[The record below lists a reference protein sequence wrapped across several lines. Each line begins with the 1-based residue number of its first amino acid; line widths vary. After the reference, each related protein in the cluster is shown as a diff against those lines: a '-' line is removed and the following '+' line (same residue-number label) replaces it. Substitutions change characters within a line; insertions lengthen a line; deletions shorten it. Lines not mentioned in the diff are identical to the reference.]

1 MIAGRAREKYIC
13 DLGTQL
19 LKAVIQGEKG
29 GPNKETA
36 CMGEAVTTIVKVKR
50 RLMN

>member
-1 MIAGRAREKYIC
+1 MTAERAGEKYIC

-19 LKAVIQGEKG
+19 LKAVVQGEKG
-29 GPNKETA
+29 RPNKEPA

-50 RLMN
+50 RLKS